1 MFEENYRVFM
11 FAANKFNRY
20 TCLCISQVAITPESI
35 SRARNRWIINELVSL
50 HKQHLDGR
58 LPVYDG
64 RKSLFTA
71 GPLPFKS
78 KEFVLKL
85 RNPERASQ
93 GYVCLNPL
101 PYIQAS
107 SVHSPICL
115 CVLINPLLTTDLQ

>member
-1 MFEENYRVFM
+1 LGLVVGEDVEYVLNILPVALPKGRMGLVFW
-11 FAANKFNRY
+11 ALLLKITKFNRY
-20 TCLCISQVAITPESI
+20 IYVFISSQVAIKPESV

-78 KEFVLKL
+78 KEFVLNL
-85 RNPERASQ
+85 TNPERASQ
-93 GYVCLNPL
+93 G
-101 PYIQAS
+101 
-107 SVHSPICL
+107 
-115 CVLINPLLTTDLQ
+115 CV

>member
-1 MFEENYRVFM
+1 LGLIVGEDAEYVLNLLPVALPKERMGLVFWM
-11 FAANKFNRY
+11 LLLEITRY
-20 TCLCISQVAITPESI
+20 IYVFISSQVAIKPESV

-78 KEFVLKL
+78 KEFVLNL
-85 RNPERASQ
+85 TNPERASQ
-93 GYVCLNPL
+93 G
-101 PYIQAS
+101 
-107 SVHSPICL
+107 
-115 CVLINPLLTTDLQ
+115 CV